1 MLGNKTSPSLT
12 DDCTLISLR
21 DIGLKRGFFS
31 LSQITLLGQ
40 RAQVILIVGHNGAG
54 KTTLIRTLAGLIK
67 PSIGSITRRHRGI
80 AIATTDALAFGG
92 LTVAQNL
99 SLFARL
105 EGSPIPQESVE
116 NWGLAASLNSK
127 LSNLSRGLTARV
139 SLLRAFSS
147 SAELLLF
154 DEPTSNLDDAGGK
167 LFADSVQAR
176 KGLGHLT
183 IIATHDLTRLLPLA
197 SSVIVLERGTIQ
209 HHAENRAEIDLALDY
224 YHYSNR

>member
-1 MLGNKTSPSLT
+1 MVGKKTLPAHR
-12 DDCTLISLR
+12 DDSDLISLQ

-31 LSQITLLGQ
+31 LSGITLLGQ
-40 RAQVILIVGHNGAG
+40 RAQVLLLVGHNGAG
-54 KTTLIRTLAGLIK
+54 KTTLIRTLAGLIQ
-67 PSIGSITRRHRGI
+67 PSIGSISRWHRGI
-80 AIATTDALAFGG
+80 AIATSDALAFGG

-99 SLFARL
+99 SLFSKL
-105 EGSPIPQESVE
+105 EGSPISRESVE
-116 NWGLAASLNSK
+116 TWGLAPSLTSK
-127 LSNLSRGLTARV
+127 VSNLSRGLTARV

-167 LFADSVQAR
+167 LFVDSVQAR

-197 SSVIVLERGTIQ
+197 SGVIVLERGTIQ
-209 HHAENRAEIDLALDY
+209 YQAKTPDEIESALNHY
-224 YHYSNR
+224 RYSNR